1 MRLLDRHRVQTLH
14 GGDAT
19 LLNLKDINIPGIQDV
34 FPSSSLL
41 QFLEGDHVLL
51 KDGTLHEA

>member
-1 MRLLDRHRVQTLH
+1 MGEYRDDEHRE
-14 GGDAT
+14 DAT

-41 QFLEGDHVLL
+41 QFLEGDHVQL